1 MKKVIKFLKKLEKN
15 NNRDW
20 FQANK
25 PEYEEAREEFLE
37 FVTKLIE
44 GIGKFDPEIIGV
56 NPKKAVFRIYRDVR
70 FSKDKSPYK
79 TNFGASISP
88 GQTKMSSAGYYIHVE
103 PVGSMLAGGKYMPES
118 KELLAIRNA
127 IVEKPKE
134 FLKIEKAKKFKEY
147 FGEIHG
153 DKLKT
158 APKGFPKDHDMINHL
173 RLKSFIAY
181 HEKIPQKTV
190 TAPDYDKYVLRVFR
204 AMKPLNDFLRE
215 AIKDV

>member
-1 MKKVIKFLKKLEKN
+1 MKSVIKFLKKLEKN

-25 PEYEEAREEFLE
+25 PEYEAARDEFIG
-37 FVTKLIE
+37 FVEKLI
-44 GIGKFDPEIIGV
+44 GGVSKFDPEVIGV
-56 NPKKAVFRIYRDVR
+56 DPKKAVFRIYRDVR

-79 TNFGASISP
+79 INFGASISP
-88 GQTKMSSAGYYIHVE
+88 GKTKMSSAGYYIHVQ
-103 PVGSMLAGGKYMPES
+103 PVGSMLAGGKYMPEA

-127 IVEKPKE
+127 IVERPKE

-158 APKGFPKDHDMINHL
+158 APKGFPKDHEMIKHL
-173 RLKSFIAY
+173 RLKGFIAY

-190 TAPDYDKYVLRVFR
+190 TDPKYDKYALKVFK

-215 AIKDV
+215 AIN

>member
-1 MKKVIKFLKKLEKN
+1 MKKVLTFLKKLEKN

-25 PEYEEAREEFLE
+25 PEYEAAREDFIGLVE
-37 FVTKLIE
+37 KLIA
-44 GIGKFDPEIIGV
+44 GISKFDPEIIGTD
-56 NPKKAVFRIYRDVR
+56 PKKAVFRIYRDVR

-79 TNFGASISP
+79 LAFGASISP
-88 GQTKMSSAGYYIHVE
+88 GATKMEGAGYYVHIQ
-103 PVGSMLAGGKYMPES
+103 PKGSMLAGGKYMPQS

-127 IVEKPKE
+127 VVKRSKD
-134 FLKIEKAKKFKEY
+134 FLKIPKAKKFKEY
-147 FGEIHG
+147 FGEIRG

-158 APKGFPKDHDMINHL
+158 APKGFPKDHEMIEYL
-173 RLKSFIAY
+173 RLKSFVAY

-190 TAPDYDKYVLRVFR
+190 TDPKFDKYAVRVFK

-215 AIKDV
+215 AIGK